1 MDMSMPGLT
10 GLIEW
15 LDIHNV
21 AGLVKF
27 AVTVGLIRMDA

>member
-1 MDMSMPGLT
+1 MDIPMPGLT
-10 GLIEW
+10 GLMER

-27 AVTVGLIRMDA
+27 AVKVGLVQLDA